1 MIHYKY
7 PDARLIVFAKAP
19 QAGYCKT
26 RLIPEIGEQGAAHL
40 QAELIHNCL
49 SRLCHEPLCPTE
61 LWCSPDTR
69 HPFFKTMANNFPVS
83 LHQQQGTDLGEKMYH
98 AMSYRDSTY
107 TIIIGTD
114 CPEIT
119 SEYIE
124 SGITQLSEAQGA
136 VIGPAEDGGY
146 VLLGLRHIAEN
157 LFQDISWGTEHVF
170 AQTVQK
176 MKASEL
182 IWHELETLW
191 DLDDSQDLVRYQ
203 RLKMAQIVADA

>member
-7 PDARLIVFAKAP
+7 PDARLIIFAKAP

-40 QAELIHNCL
+40 QVELIYNCL

-61 LWCSPDTR
+61 LWCSPDIQ
-69 HPFFKTMANNFPVS
+69 HPFFKTMADNFPVS

-107 TIIIGTD
+107 TIIVGTD

-124 SGITQLSEAQGA
+124 SGITQLAEPQDA

-146 VLLGLRHIAEN
+146 VLLALRHVTEG
-157 LFQDISWGTEHVF
+157 LFQGISWGTEHVF

-203 RLKMAQIVADA
+203 RLTMAQIVADA